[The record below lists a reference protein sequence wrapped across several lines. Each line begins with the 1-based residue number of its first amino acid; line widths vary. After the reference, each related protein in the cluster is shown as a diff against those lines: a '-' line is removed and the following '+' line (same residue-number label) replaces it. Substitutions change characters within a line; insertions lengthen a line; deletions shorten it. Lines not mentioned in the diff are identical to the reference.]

1 MKKRGLLKTYIYI
14 IFLMSSVLSSV
25 NGEPNDTGEIQFQS
39 LAKEQVPE
47 VLNFLS
53 TAIKSNYEKIT
64 TWKGEADFLSEQII
78 DGDEAGNI
86 FRKKTDGK
94 GAVPQSILRLKTA
107 NIQFIIDVAN
117 DSIYEHIFRED
128 PIRYFNNESGN
139 DLGTKSRLHEA
150 VSIVTP
156 QEFIHCVPRQLKGN
170 TITSY
175 RAIKQTSRQKETI
188 ARKGIFDPRLLIY
201 MGNPVWNYLDSWR
214 RRFQESNGEVKVGNY
229 SPIFEEGRSG
239 DNIVYHLLLPARTA
253 EDNYTFLNMY
263 FSSEAGYNMTKL
275 QVLGPDY
282 KVYANMNCE
291 YYVLNGIYIPKR
303 IETQD
308 FNLDNGTVRYKEQY
322 ILINQQLNQSLDKNT
337 FTYKNLGLKN
347 GDKFIDK
354 IENREYIY
362 QDANLVFVADVNK

>member
-1 MKKRGLLKTYIYI
+1 MKKRGLLKTCIYMT
-14 IFLMSSVLSSV
+14 FLMSSILSSAS
-25 NGEPNDTGEIQFQS
+25 GEPNDTGEIQFQS

-47 VLNFLS
+47 ILNLLS
-53 TAIKSNYEKIT
+53 TAIKSNYETIT
-64 TWKGEADFLSEQII
+64 TWKGEVDFLSEKII
-78 DGDEAGNI
+78 DGDEAENI

-94 GAVPQSILRLKTA
+94 GDVPQSILRRKTA

-117 DSIYEHIFRED
+117 DSIYEHIFREE

-156 QEFIHCVPRQLKGN
+156 QEYMHCVPRKRKGN

-175 RAIKQTSRQKETI
+175 RAIKQTSKQKMTI
-188 ARKGIFDPRLLIY
+188 AKKGIFDPRLLIY
-201 MGNPVWNYLDSWR
+201 TGHPIWNHLDSLR
-214 RRFQESNGEVKVGNY
+214 RRFQDGELKVGNY

-239 DNIVYHLLLPARTA
+239 DNIVYHLLSPAKFAGDYMFT
-253 EDNYTFLNMY
+253 NMY
-263 FSSEAGYNMTKL
+263 FSSKAGYNMTKL
-275 QVLGPDY
+275 QILGPDY

-291 YYVLNGIYIPKR
+291 YYILSGIYIPKR
-303 IETQD
+303 IETQQ
-308 FNLDNGTVRYKEQY
+308 FNLGNGVVRHKEQY

-347 GDKFIDK
+347 GDQFIDK
-354 IENREYIY
+354 ILQKEYTYQNGELIPLENQSE
-362 QDANLVFVADVNK
+362 